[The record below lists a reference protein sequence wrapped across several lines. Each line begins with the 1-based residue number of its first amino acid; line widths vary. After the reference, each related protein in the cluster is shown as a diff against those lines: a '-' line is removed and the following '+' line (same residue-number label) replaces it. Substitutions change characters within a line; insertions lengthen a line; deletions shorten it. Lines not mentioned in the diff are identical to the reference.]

1 MTKLKALLIDDD
13 KKFCQTFESLAEDTF
28 SLIVTHSGKEGLKEF
43 QKNNFD
49 VVFLDLKLGR
59 GMNGLE
65 ILKRIKKINEGIPVI
80 MVTDFADVDTAVE
93 AMKLGAFHYTSKSP
107 NINAL
112 KLIIERQIEQIN
124 WKRLLKDQETD
135 HYVKFIAKSRVMQ
148 TILKQIEKIAKTDS
162 TALIEGESGTGKEVC
177 ARELHRQSA
186 RCDKP
191 FVAVNCSTLVSQL
204 FESEFF
210 GYEKGAFTGADGQKL
225 GKLELANRGTIFL
238 DEIGD
243 LPLES
248 QAKILRA
255 IEEKQFQRLGGVENL
270 SVDVR
275 IIAATNKS
283 LSTLVK
289 ENKFRE
295 DLFFRLNVI
304 SIFLPPIR
312 EREEDILE
320 FAKLFIKK
328 YAMQLKK
335 PIAELPAALENKLKK
350 YSWPGNVREL
360 KNTIERMMVLHTQ
373 GEPYTANEL
382 GLKNE
387 KTEFIYPQ
395 EILDAPY
402 EKAKTLLFND
412 FKIIYFNRALAKNK
426 GNISITAKELGINR
440 SALHKMLKDLNIN

>member
-191 FVAVNCSTLVSQL
+191 FVAVNFITLVSQL

-210 GYEKGAFTGADGQKL
+210 WYEKFAFTVADGQKL
-225 GKLELANRGTIFL
+225 VKL
-238 DEIGD
+238 
-243 LPLES
+243 
-248 QAKILRA
+248 
-255 IEEKQFQRLGGVENL
+255 
-270 SVDVR
+270 
-275 IIAATNKS
+275 
-283 LSTLVK
+283 
-289 ENKFRE
+289 
-295 DLFFRLNVI
+295 
-304 SIFLPPIR
+304 
-312 EREEDILE
+312 
-320 FAKLFIKK
+320 
-328 YAMQLKK
+328 
-335 PIAELPAALENKLKK
+335 
-350 YSWPGNVREL
+350 
-360 KNTIERMMVLHTQ
+360 
-373 GEPYTANEL
+373 
-382 GLKNE
+382 
-387 KTEFIYPQ
+387 
-395 EILDAPY
+395 
-402 EKAKTLLFND
+402 
-412 FKIIYFNRALAKNK
+412 
-426 GNISITAKELGINR
+426 
-440 SALHKMLKDLNIN
+440 